1 MLTKSLVKV
10 GNSYA
15 VVLDRTLMDLV
26 GISPEVPVNLQVHGR
41 TLSRPPSRW
50 TRRSTRYSIPIRKS
64 FVGFPNESNVPHDG
78 GRPPDPCPEP
88 G

>member
-15 VVLDRTLMDLV
+15 LVLDRTLMDLV

-41 TLSRPPSRW
+41 TLSISSTQAPIPVDQAIDQVFD
-50 TRRSTRYSIPIRKS
+50 THKEVLRRLSK
-64 FVGFPNESNVPHDG
+64 
-78 GRPPDPCPEP
+78 
-88 G
+88 